1 MNMNRS
7 WSFSAL
13 TSYEQCPH
21 RLRLKE
27 QKAPVL
33 PQEENR
39 GTQIHALA
47 EKYIR
52 GEIEAM
58 PRELMKFEDTF
69 EYLRGEYTEGRVT
82 VEREWGFTPDWEP
95 TDWFSAW
102 LRVKCDAVHH
112 CDSTSIRIYDH
123 KTGKREGAEVRAS
136 FQSQLYALAGFMR
149 FPEVEAIGTSFLFL
163 DKGEKIERTYSRTKD
178 LSRIFAAY
186 KRRVD
191 VMMGDILLTPKP
203 SRMACRYCVYGPNE
217 GGSNACAHG
226 VASET
231 R

>member
-1 MNMNRS
+1 MRS

-69 EYLRGEYTEGRVT
+69 DYLRGEYAAGRVT

-102 LRVKCDAVHH
+102 LRVKTDVCERVSPAEITV
-112 CDSTSIRIYDH
+112 YDW
-123 KTGKREGAEVRAS
+123 KTGKREGNEVKAS
-136 FQSQLYALAGFMR
+136 FQGQLYALAAFMR
-149 FPEVEAIGTSFLFL
+149 FPEVEAIGTEFCFL
-163 DKGEKIERTYSRTKD
+163 DKGERISRVYSRDKD
-178 LSRIFAAY
+178 LTRIFNAY

-191 VMMGDILLTPKP
+191 VMMGDLLLTPKP
-203 SRMACRYCVYGPNE
+203 SRMACRFCVYGPNE

-226 VASET
+226 IASEA

>member
-1 MNMNRS
+1 MRS

-69 EYLRGEYTEGRVT
+69 DYLRGEYAAGRVT
-82 VEREWGFTPDWEP
+82 VEDPWAFTSDWEP

-102 LRVKCDAVHH
+102 LRVKCDATNRISRTEL
-112 CDSTSIRIYDH
+112 DIYDH
-123 KTGKREGAEVRAS
+123 KTGKREGNEVKAS
-136 FQSQLYALAGFMR
+136 FQGQLYALAGFMR
-149 FPEVEAIGTSFLFL
+149 FPEVEAIGTRFCFL
-163 DKGEKIERTYSRTKD
+163 DKGEVISRVYSRDKD
-178 LSRIFAAY
+178 LTRIHATY
-186 KRRVD
+186 MRRVD
-191 VMMGDILLTPKP
+191 IMMNDVLLTPRP
-203 SRMACRYCVYGPNE
+203 SRMACRYCAYSNND
-217 GGSNACAHG
+217 GGSGACAHSIQ
-226 VASET
+226 AEA